1 MMSKKVVIVDD
12 SATVLMSAD
21 MALESLIDSG
31 IITLQTYSNP
41 LELLANAQDGTL
53 DFDLLIT
60 DINMPQMYGIDLIKQ
75 LRQIPA
81 CKAKPMFALT
91 TENSAQ
97 MKELGKSVGLN
108 GWVTKPFSN
117 EKLQMAVK
125 TALRIR

>member
-1 MMSKKVVIVDD
+1 
-12 SATVLMSAD
+12 
-21 MALESLIDSG
+21 
-31 IITLQTYSNP
+31 
-41 LELLANAQDGTL
+41 LELLANAQEGTL

-81 CKAKPMFALT
+81 FKAKPMFALT